1 MGWKRDGRGRGGE
14 VGCKRDGRG
23 EGGEVGCKREGR
35 GEGGEVVWKRDG
47 RGGGGSEM
55 SMETP
60 RNVATRSATH
70 WNSDVG
76 KGLRKSCEATNVPDT
91 PMDISQNQTLVHVV
105 RVPDVNTYT
114 LHLGAIR
121 LRKVRRTV

>member
-1 MGWKRDGRGRGGE
+1 MGVVGVERWGVSEMGVVRVERWGVSEKGVKGGE
-14 VGCKRDGRG
+14 VGW
-23 EGGEVGCKREGR
+23 KREGR
-35 GEGGEVVWKRDG
+35 GGGGEVVWKRDG

-114 LHLGAIR
+114 LFALG
-121 LRKVRRTV
+121 

>member
-1 MGWKRDGRGRGGE
+1 MFLSVMNVVMNEQNDKKGLIEDKIRRRKMWGRLEGGRDGVEAR
-14 VGCKRDGRG
+14 
-23 EGGEVGCKREGR
+23 
-35 GEGGEVVWKRDG
+35 WAWW
-47 RGGGGSEM
+47 GGSEM

-76 KGLRKSCEATNVPDT
+76 KGLRKRCEATNVPDT
-91 PMDISQNQTLVHVV
+91 PMDISQNQTLAHVV